1 MWLWRV
7 MCVLVLFCAELH
19 LFVLPIYPVVFPL
32 FCSCQSSAGAIC
44 QTAYRWRPGLFSCW
58 THHMEE
64 PAGQCHLCS
73 ISVNLP
79 SASENISVL
88 GFLPW
93 HYHWWPVA
101 YSPILS
107 GFWSDLFT
115 WTTVKIHN
123 WLLDWLIDWLIVSRH
138 QYERQQREKM
148 QLEESRKQAMVA
160 MAMVCV
166 PVGGC

>member
-32 FCSCQSSAGAIC
+32 FCSYQSSAGAIC

-88 GFLPW
+88 GFLSW

-123 WLLDWLIDWLIVSRH
+123 WLLDWLIDWLYHVISMSGSSGRRCNWKSQGSR
-138 QYERQQREKM
+138 QWLPWRWY
-148 QLEESRKQAMVA
+148 
-160 MAMVCV
+160 VCL
-166 PVGGC
+166 